1 MWSVARAVHPE
12 WLDSLPPD
20 DPRAGRSRRDL
31 RRINAWMQQAGIM
44 AGVLASHCRQ
54 APRTILD
61 LGAGDG
67 AFMLRVARRLASR
80 WQGLTV
86 ILLDRHKMVSAETQR
101 DFDAIGWRVETV
113 AADVFEFLQQD
124 SPTDVDVITTNLFL
138 HHFPQAELA
147 RLLALA
153 AQWTD
158 VLAACEPS
166 RAPLALAASQMV
178 WAIGCNDVSR
188 HDAVVSVRAGFNGDE
203 ISALWPKQNEW
214 ELHEWP
220 AMLFTHCFVARRAGR
235 TPQ

>member
-1 MWSVARAVHPE
+1 MWSVARAVRPE
-12 WLDSLPPD
+12 WLDSLPPG

-86 ILLDRHKMVSAETQR
+86 ILLDRHKIVSAETQR

-203 ISALWPKQNEW
+203 ISALWPKRKEW

-220 AMLFTHCFVARRAGR
+220 AMLFTHCFVARRTGR

>member
-1 MWSVARAVHPE
+1 MWSVARVVRPE

-44 AGVLASHCRQ
+44 AGVLASHCRR

-86 ILLDRHKMVSAETQR
+86 ILLDRHKIVSAETQR

-124 SPTDVDVITTNLFL
+124 NPTDVDVITTNLFL

-220 AMLFTHCFVARRAGR
+220 AMLFTHCFVARRTGR

>member
-1 MWSVARAVHPE
+1 
-12 WLDSLPPD
+12 
-20 DPRAGRSRRDL
+20 
-31 RRINAWMQQAGIM
+31 
-44 AGVLASHCRQ
+44 
-54 APRTILD
+54 
-61 LGAGDG
+61 
-67 AFMLRVARRLASR
+67 MLRVARRLASR

-86 ILLDRHKMVSAETQR
+86 ILLDRHKIVSAETQR

-124 SPTDVDVITTNLFL
+124 NPTDVDVITTNLFL

-220 AMLFTHCFVARRAGR
+220 AMLFTHCFVARRTGR

>member
-1 MWSVARAVHPE
+1 MWSVARAVRPE

-44 AGVLASHCRQ
+44 AGVLVSHCRQ

-86 ILLDRHKMVSAETQR
+86 ILLDRHKIVSAETQR

-124 SPTDVDVITTNLFL
+124 GPTDVDVITTNLFL

-153 AQWTD
+153 ARWTD

-203 ISALWPKQNEW
+203 ISALWPKQKDW

-220 AMLFTHCFVARRAGR
+220 AMLFTHCFVARRTGR

>member
-1 MWSVARAVHPE
+1 MWSVARAVRPE

-44 AGVLASHCRQ
+44 AGVLASHCRH

-86 ILLDRHKMVSAETQR
+86 ILLDRHKIVSAETQR

-166 RAPLALAASQMV
+166 RAPLAFAASQMV

-203 ISALWPKQNEW
+203 ISALWPKQKEW

-220 AMLFTHCFVARRAGR
+220 AMLFTHCFVARRTGR